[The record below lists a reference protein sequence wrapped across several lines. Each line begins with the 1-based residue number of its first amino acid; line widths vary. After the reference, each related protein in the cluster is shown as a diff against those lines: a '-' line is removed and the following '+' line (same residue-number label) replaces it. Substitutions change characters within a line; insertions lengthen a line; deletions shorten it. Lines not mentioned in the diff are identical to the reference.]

1 MPAPPSQPPGAASR
15 GGDTLR
21 QAALVAGVGVARA
34 ATAADGKLTRVVR
47 QTPRPLLAAAGVLA
61 AAVVAALI
69 HVFGAAPVG
78 GGLPHVAPWRDEG
91 PPRDAM

>member
-1 MPAPPSQPPGAASR
+1 MPGPPSQPPGAASR
-15 GGDTLR
+15 GSDTLR

-34 ATAADGKLTRVVR
+34 ATAADGTLTRVVR

-69 HVFGAAPVG
+69 HALGAAPVG
-78 GGLPHVAPWRDEG
+78 GGLPHVATWRDEG
-91 PPRDAM
+91 SPRDAM